1 MATIATTMTITEPA
15 ATGKINVARLAG
27 AAVGVGE
34 GVEEGMVADVIL
46 VKASTRKHSSQLET
60 SKFLLPVRQESLPQ
74 TPHPY
79 C

>member
-46 VKASTRKHSSQLET
+46 VKASTR
-60 SKFLLPVRQESLPQ
+60 
-74 TPHPY
+74 
-79 C
+79 